1 MPLVPY
7 TADISTIHRLDTDN
21 AIEEIQHCINQLR
34 MDEPL
39 LATEYICIDY
49 LLNVLLMMILLQPY
63 RTRKNTKMTVITST
77 SPSLKSSVDNLMRFV
92 NDPPSGLVFDRKAL
106 SVLRLLKS
114 DISRYQTDGL
124 SQSQIDSF
132 INVGTS

>member
-39 LATEYICIDY
+39 LATEYICIDDQLPIERFTDDDIIATVQNEEEY
-49 LLNVLLMMILLQPY
+49 E
-63 RTRKNTKMTVITST
+63 MTVITST
-77 SPSLKSSVDNLMRFV
+77 SPSLKSSVVIHPVVSSSTGRPYLFCV
-92 NDPPSGLVFDRKAL
+92 
-106 SVLRLLKS
+106 
-114 DISRYQTDGL
+114 Y
-124 SQSQIDSF
+124 
-132 INVGTS
+132 

>member
-39 LATEYICIDY
+39 LATEYICIDDQ
-49 LLNVLLMMILLQPY
+49 LPIERLLMMILLQPY

-77 SPSLKSSVDNLMRFV
+77 SPSL
-92 NDPPSGLVFDRKAL
+92 
-106 SVLRLLKS
+106 
-114 DISRYQTDGL
+114 
-124 SQSQIDSF
+124 
-132 INVGTS
+132 